1 MPGPSS
7 GYLPPIVATLV
18 GESADLLAKIDETKL
33 ALDDLTKTPT
43 DVTIT
48 ADGARALAVA
58 LATRNAIA
66 AQPPITF
73 SIGINSAE
81 ALATLATAR
90 AIAGVVAASDPI
102 TFPVTADV
110 APLVAGM
117 AVAKTAAAAAGGGSG
132 IIGRLLWGA
141 GGIGGLAAFGSI
153 LSLAGFGFEHLM
165 TTALGLAGSLAGALT
180 GGALLA
186 AGALSKLA
194 VGAGSDSLVMSST
207 IADTKTLYTDY
218 SNLAS
223 AIAVY
228 GQNSVQAKAA
238 TQQLNADMTILGNT
252 AGVKAEAALARSVVA
267 MNAYWDQATSSA
279 RVAAVGILSQGVIL
293 AREYIPLVASAA
305 QQNLTI
311 IGNAIKPLMAWLSTT
326 GKTIFGQLEGEFKAE
341 LPAAMNAFTQGVELV
356 IRVLAYA
363 STYTGGFITR
373 VSAWLTL
380 WNSAAKT
387 TTWQH
392 YVTVLI
398 GMFHDWLALLK
409 QVGITIFDVFRQSA
423 GLGTSIVT
431 SLTAMLKQLDAWLTS
446 TSGKASLHNLFTVH
460 LQEVQALLALIPS
473 LLGSFGRVYLTVA
486 PELTALAAGLA
497 TAVGW
502 MLKIPG
508 AGPILA
514 WALAIGVLAKT
525 TKIFAITAWIAGAI
539 KSIVMFGATLLG
551 LVPAEG
557 AAAVAATGL
566 GVAIDIATGPIGLI
580 VLGAAA
586 LVAGLVLLVT
596 HFKQVTAF
604 LHSEWGTAFQ
614 IALAV
619 VMPFIGI
626 PLLIITHWNQV
637 VGFFKSLPGW
647 IMAELGKLPGQMGRF
662 FAALPGIMWLALT
675 KGLPLLLGW
684 FAGLL
689 GKILGALG
697 NVALWL
703 LKSGVSIIGGLLLGL
718 VKALPTIL
726 AWFIELPF
734 WILSKLLQAGI
745 WLFNTGTHIITG
757 LLEGLAKAAPGI
769 WQWFINLPGWILSHL
784 VTAALWLINTG
795 ISVIT
800 GFLGGMGK
808 EAPNVWTWFMQL
820 PGKILGFFAGAAT
833 WLWNIG
839 SSIIGG
845 LWNGLKSMWNN
856 VISWFKQ
863 VGGTIAGFFKN
874 ALGIHS
880 PSTVMHEVGQ
890 NVMLGLQMGLE
901 HGVGGVMGVMSG
913 MSTQLKNSISPA
925 KLALSGQANATIL
938 HSLAAASLPAS
949 STAMGAS
956 ALPTAGGVA
965 GGNQTMTVPIALNV
979 TVPAGTPSSVAQ
991 QIGVATQSAV
1001 EKAVYKAVRQMKGGA
1016 RTYGFMPS

>member
-7 GYLPPIVATLV
+7 GYLPPVVASLV
-18 GESADLLAKIDETKL
+18 GESADALTKIEEVKV

-66 AQPPITF
+66 DQPPITF

-110 APLVAGM
+110 APLIAEM
-117 AVAKTAAAAAGGGSG
+117 AVAKTAAVAAGGGIG
-132 IIGRLLWGA
+132 IIGRLLLGT

-207 IADTKTLYTDY
+207 IADTKTLYADY
-218 SNLAS
+218 SNLAN

-228 GQNSVQAKAA
+228 GKNSVQAKAA

-252 AGVKAEAALARSVVA
+252 AGVKAGAALARSVVA
-267 MNAYWDQATSSA
+267 LNAYWDQATSSA
-279 RVAAVGILSQGVIL
+279 RVAAVGILSQGVML

-341 LPAAMNAFTQGVELV
+341 LSAAMNAFTQGVELV

-363 STYTGGFITR
+363 SQYTGGFIAR
-373 VSAWLTL
+373 VSAWLTV

-392 YVTVLI
+392 YVQVLI
-398 GMFHDWLALLK
+398 AMFHDWLALLK
-409 QVGITIFDVFRQSA
+409 QVGITIFLVFKQSA
-423 GLGTSIVT
+423 GLGTSIVA

-460 LQEVQALLALIPS
+460 LQEIQAILAILPS
-473 LLGSFGRVYLTVA
+473 LLGSFGRLYLMIAPPLTV
-486 PELTALAAGLA
+486 LAAGLA
-497 TAVGW
+497 DVVGW
-502 MLKIPG
+502 MLKIPVV
-508 AGPILA
+508 GPLLA
-514 WALAIGVLAKT
+514 WAAAIAFLASRMKL
-525 TKIFAITAWIAGAI
+525 FAIASWIGGL
-539 KSIVMFGATLLG
+539 VRFGAAFVTFAGEEGIATAASVAFGGALDIALGPVGWVIGALTLLG
-551 LVPAEG
+551 VG
-557 AAAVAATGL
+557 
-566 GVAIDIATGPIGLI
+566 IA
-580 VLGAAA
+580 
-586 LVAGLVLLVT
+586 LLVT

-619 VMPFIGI
+619 MIPFIGI

-637 VGFFKSLPGW
+637 VAFFKALPGW
-647 IMAELGKLPGQMGRF
+647 IMQELGKLPGQMGRF
-662 FAALPGIMWLALT
+662 FGALPGIMWLALT

-684 FAGLL
+684 FGGLL

-697 NVALWL
+697 NVAVWL
-703 LKSGVSIIGGLLLGL
+703 LKTGVSIIGGLLLGL

-734 WILSKLLQAGI
+734 WILAQVVGAVWWLLK
-745 WLFNTGTHIITG
+745 TGTSVVTG
-757 LLEGLAKAAPGI
+757 FLEGIAKAAPGI

-784 VTAALWLINTG
+784 VSAAFWLINVG

-800 GFLGGMGK
+800 GFLGGLGK
-808 EAPNVWTWFMQL
+808 AAPNVWTWFTQL
-820 PGKILGFFAGAAT
+820 PKKILGFFAGAAT
-833 WLWNIG
+833 LLWNIG

-845 LWNGLKSMWNN
+845 LWGGLKSMWNN
-856 VISWFKQ
+856 VVSWLKNI
-863 VGGTIAGFFKN
+863 GSTIAGFFKN

-880 PSTVMHEVGQ
+880 PSTVMHDIGL
-890 NVMLGLQMGLE
+890 NVMLGLQMGLA

-913 MSTQLKNSISPA
+913 MSAQLKNSISPA

-938 HSLAAASLPAS
+938 HSLAALPAS

-956 ALPTAGGVA
+956 ALPTAAGVA
-965 GGNQTMTVPIALNV
+965 GGNQSMTVPIALNV
-979 TVPAGTPSSVAQ
+979 TVPPGTPSSVAQ